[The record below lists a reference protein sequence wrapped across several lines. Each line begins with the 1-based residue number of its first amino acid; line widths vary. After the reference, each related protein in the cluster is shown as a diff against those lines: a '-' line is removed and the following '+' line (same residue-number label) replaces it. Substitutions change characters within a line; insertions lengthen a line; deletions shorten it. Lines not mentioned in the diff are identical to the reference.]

1 MNLLASGGIAHSVRS
16 RAAVEIDSDS
26 DQTLTVS
33 HDFGVNVLVSSK
45 VNNEG
50 AVSAIGMRHS
60 GVCELLSCKG
70 NDRLSF
76 TCTDVDAYGGGH

>member
-1 MNLLASGGIAHSVRS
+1 MNLLASGGIAHSVGS

-50 AVSAIGMRHS
+50 AVSAIGNASQWRMRTPVVQ
-60 GVCELLSCKG
+60 GQ
-70 NDRLSF
+70 
-76 TCTDVDAYGGGH
+76 